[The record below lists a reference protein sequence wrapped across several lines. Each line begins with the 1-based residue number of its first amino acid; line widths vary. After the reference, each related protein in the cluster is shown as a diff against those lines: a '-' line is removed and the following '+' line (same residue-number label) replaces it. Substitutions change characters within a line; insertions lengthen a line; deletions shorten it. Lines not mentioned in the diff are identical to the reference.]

1 MSEQHLAR
9 PEFDLIATIRQRAP
23 IRPPVLVGIGDDA
36 AVISPSPNTLQ
47 VVTTDLLTE
56 GVDFLWPDASARQIG
71 RKAVL
76 VNLSDI
82 AAMGARPVAAWVAT
96 ALPADRGLA
105 FAHELHAGVLE
116 ACHEYAVVLAGGD
129 TNTWSGP
136 LVIAITMLGETMTNK
151 PLLRSGACPGDWVL
165 VTGACGG
172 SLLGRHLEPRPRLRE
187 VRRMLELAELHA
199 VIDVSDGLSADLQH
213 ILEESHVGAV
223 LLAEAIPVHEDALR
237 LADGVTP
244 LDHALADGED
254 FELIATL
261 APEEGRRLLAR
272 WDLETPLTKI
282 GEITAELGCRLQ
294 TVDGHLVDLP
304 PRGWC
309 HTWNTSSLQSRAR
322 NGNDSSG
329 E

>member
-1 MSEQHLAR
+1 MSDHDLAR
-9 PEFDLIATIRQRAP
+9 PEFDLIAAIRQRAP

-36 AVISPSPNTLQ
+36 AVISPTPNTLQ

-56 GVDFLWPDASARQIG
+56 GVDFLWPEASARQIG

-96 ALPADRGLA
+96 ALPAERGPA
-105 FAHELHAGVLE
+105 FAHELHTGVLE
-116 ACHEYAVVLAGGD
+116 ACHDYDVVLAGGD
-129 TNTWSGP
+129 TNTWSRP
-136 LVIAITMLGETMTNK
+136 FVIAITLIGELLSGK

-165 VTGACGG
+165 VTGAFGG
-172 SLLGRHLEPRPRLRE
+172 SLSGRHLEPRPRLRE
-187 VRRMLELAELHA
+187 VKRMLELAELHA
-199 VIDVSDGLSADLQH
+199 LIDVSDGLAADLHH
-213 ILEESHVGAV
+213 ILEESRVGAV

-237 LADGVTP
+237 LADGVSP

-261 APEEGRRLLAR
+261 NPEQGRRLLAR

-282 GEITAELGCRLQ
+282 GEITAEPGCRLQ
-294 TVDGHLVDLP
+294 TIDGQLVDLP

-309 HTWNTSSLQSRAR
+309 HTWKTP
-322 NGNDSSG
+322 
-329 E
+329 

>member
-1 MSEQHLAR
+1 MSDHDLAR
-9 PEFDLIATIRQRAP
+9 PEFDLIAAIRQRAP

-36 AVISPSPNTLQ
+36 AVISPTPNTLQ

-56 GVDFLWPDASARQIG
+56 GVDFLWPKASARQIG

-96 ALPADRGLA
+96 ALPAERGPA

-116 ACHEYAVVLAGGD
+116 ACHEYDVVLAGGD

-136 LVIAITMLGETMTNK
+136 FVIAITLIGETLSGK

-172 SLLGRHLEPRPRLRE
+172 SVSGRHLEPRPRLRE
-187 VRRMLELAELHA
+187 VQRMLELAELHA
-199 VIDVSDGLSADLQH
+199 LIDVSDGLAADLHH
-213 ILEESHVGAV
+213 ILEESRVGAV
-223 LLAEAIPVHEDALR
+223 LLAEEIPVHEDVLR
-237 LADGVTP
+237 LADGVSP

-261 APEEGRRLLAR
+261 NPEQGRRLLAR

-282 GEITAELGCRLQ
+282 GEITAEPGCRLQ
-294 TVDGHLVDLP
+294 TIDGQLVDLP

-309 HTWNTSSLQSRAR
+309 HTWKTP
-322 NGNDSSG
+322 
-329 E
+329 